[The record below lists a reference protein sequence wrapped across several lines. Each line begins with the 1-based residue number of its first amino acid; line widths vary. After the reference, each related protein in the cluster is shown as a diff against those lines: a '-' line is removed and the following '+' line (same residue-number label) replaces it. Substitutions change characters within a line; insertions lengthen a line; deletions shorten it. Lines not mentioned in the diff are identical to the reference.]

1 MMRRPDILFLTSNL
15 SSFVKGDLQILK
27 RHYPVREIVTGGKPA
42 GSLVQRLSLGF
53 SILFGILKADITFSW
68 FAHNHS
74 YLAVRIS
81 KLLGKKSVVVVGGY
95 EVANEPDI
103 EYGAIRDPELA
114 KRVRYIL
121 ENADCILAVSEF
133 SKKEI
138 LSVAGPRRIKMVYN
152 GIDTDVFSPM
162 GQKEEIVLT
171 VCVISAANVR
181 VKGLD
186 TFIEVARH
194 LPEMRFVFLG
204 KFFNDVFETLNL
216 DIPSNLEIIT
226 SPSQDELLQWYRR
239 AKIYCQ
245 LSYRESFG
253 VALAEAMSCE
263 CIPVV
268 TDRGALPEVV
278 GDVGFVVPYGDAQAT
293 VDAISKAL
301 TSDIGSATR
310 ERVREAFSVER
321 RAVELHRII
330 ASLQS

>member
-1 MMRRPDILFLTSNL
+1 MAPGPEILFLTSSL
-15 SSFVKGDLQILK
+15 SSFVEKDLQVLK
-27 RHYPVREIVTGGKPA
+27 GHYPVREIITGAKPA
-42 GSLVQRLSLGF
+42 GSLVQRISFGLSIF
-53 SILFGILKADITFSW
+53 FGVFRTDIAFSW

-74 YLAVRIS
+74 YLAVMASR
-81 KLLGKKSVVVVGGY
+81 LLGKRSVAVVGGY

-103 EYGAIRDPELA
+103 GYGAILDPELA
-114 KRVRYIL
+114 GRVRYII

-133 SKKEI
+133 SRKEI
-138 LSVAGPRRIKMVYN
+138 LAVAEPRRLETVYN
-152 GIDTDVFSPM
+152 GIDTDVFSPR
-162 GQKEEIVLT
+162 GRKEEVVLT

-186 TFIEVARH
+186 TFIEAARY
-194 LPEMRFVFLG
+194 LPEVRFVLLG
-204 KFFNDVFETLNL
+204 RVIDDAFETLNQ
-216 DIPSNLEIIT
+216 DVPSNLEIIT
-226 SPSQDELLQWYRR
+226 SPSQDEILQWYRR
-239 AKIYCQ
+239 AKVYCQ

-278 GDVGFVVPYGDAQAT
+278 GNQGFVVPYGDTQAT

-301 TSDIGSATR
+301 TSDIGSAAR
-310 ERVREAFSVER
+310 ERVCEAFSMER
-321 RAVELHRII
+321 RAEKLHQII